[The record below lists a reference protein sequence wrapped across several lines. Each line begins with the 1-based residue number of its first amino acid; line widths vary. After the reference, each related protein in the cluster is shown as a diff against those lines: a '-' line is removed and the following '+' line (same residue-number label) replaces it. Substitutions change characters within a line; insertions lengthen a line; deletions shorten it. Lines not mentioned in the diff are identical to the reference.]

1 MSKKYFTFTI
11 LTLLLLLVVGC
22 NNDENAVEGLNVGEG
37 QISSDYTSTSSEEFP
52 HTKPITVQHAKFD
65 FEVVQS
71 AQLSR
76 NEIERLLPPEIVN
89 HLPTGMNQFS
99 PEEIS
104 RLLPEGVTQLTPEE
118 ISQRLR
124 AGTPGQQQPG
134 TPKETPSQQQPE
146 VTQPPQQ
153 AAPEQQQPEQQ
164 QPREEEKPAE
174 AEQAAGISDIEAQV
188 IELTNVER
196 RNNGLS
202 DLQADSALSN
212 VARKKSNDMQ
222 QNNYFS
228 HTSPTY
234 GSPFDMIRDS
244 GISYNSAGENIAQ
257 GQRSAQ
263 EVVQAWMNSEG
274 HRANI
279 LNGEYTHIGVGYQ
292 QNGHYWTQMFISK

>member
-1 MSKKYFTFTI
+1 MQKKYVSFMI
-11 LTLLLLLVVGC
+11 LILCFLSVVGC
-22 NNDENAVEGLNVGEG
+22 NNDNNAMDGSTGEG
-37 QISSDYTSTSSEEFP
+37 QISSDYTATTSEEFP
-52 HTKPITVQHAKFD
+52 HTKPITVQHAKYD

-76 NEIERLLPPEIVN
+76 NEIEKLLPAEIVN
-89 HLPTGMNQFS
+89 HLPKGINQFS

-104 RLLPEGVTQLTPEE
+104 QLLPEGGTQLTPEE
-118 ISQRLR
+118 IAQRLR
-124 AGTPGQQQPG
+124 AGVPNQQQPG
-134 TPKETPSQQQPE
+134 APAKTPSQQQPE
-146 VTQPPQQ
+146 VTEPSQQ

-164 QPREEEKPAE
+164 QEKPAQQ
-174 AEQAAGISDIEAQV
+174 EQAGGISDIEQQV
-188 IELTNVER
+188 IDLTNVER

-202 DLQADSALSN
+202 DLQADSSLSN
-212 VARKKSNDMQ
+212 VAREKSNDMQ
-222 QNNYFS
+222 KNNYFS

-234 GSPFDMIRDS
+234 GSPFDMIRDFD
-244 GISYNSAGENIAQ
+244 ISYNSAGENIAQ

-292 QNGHYWTQMFISK
+292 ESGHYWTQMFISK

>member
-1 MSKKYFTFTI
+1 MPRKSFSIMMLI
-11 LTLLLLLVVGC
+11 LSLLLVVGC
-22 NNDENAVEGLNVGEG
+22 NNNAMDGNTGEG
-37 QISSDYTSTSSEEFP
+37 QISSDYTATSSEEFP

-71 AQLSR
+71 AQLTR
-76 NEIERLLPPEIVN
+76 NEIERLLPAEIVN
-89 HLPTGMNQFS
+89 HLPRGIDQFS
-99 PEEIS
+99 PEEIA

-118 ISQRLR
+118 IAQRLR
-124 AGTPGQQQPG
+124 AGAPNQQPG
-134 TPKETPSQQQPE
+134 APMETPSQQQPE
-146 VTQPPQQ
+146 VTEQPQQ
-153 AAPEQQQPEQQ
+153 STPEPQQPEQQ
-164 QPREEEKPAE
+164 QEESPAQP
-174 AEQAAGISDIEAQV
+174 EQADGINEIEQQV

-202 DLQADSALSN
+202 DLQADAPLSN
-212 VARKKSNDMQ
+212 VAREKSNDMQ
-222 QNNYFS
+222 KNNYFS

-234 GSPFDMIRDS
+234 GSPFDMIRDFD
-244 GISYNSAGENIAQ
+244 ISYNSAGENIAQ